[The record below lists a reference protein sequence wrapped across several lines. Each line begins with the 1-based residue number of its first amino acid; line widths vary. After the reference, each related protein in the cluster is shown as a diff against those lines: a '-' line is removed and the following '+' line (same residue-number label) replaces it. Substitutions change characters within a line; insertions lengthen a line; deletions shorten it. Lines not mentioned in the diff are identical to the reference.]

1 MGGDDSLGQPE
12 EDLLYPPRALCP
24 LSIVPL
30 SRHLL
35 IACEPLPTEI
45 GRKNEGRQAKRYNR
59 ANCNAAKETGRR
71 QSRNALASKEKQEG
85 DSPSD
90 GGLPPEIKGLSQP
103 APSRWSF
110 WEMACHSERFWRESS
125 LKSQYITIEKL
136 AKCEFTNWRAACIKP
151 CRNPSL
157 VKLKVFPRM
166 TTFAAESAPSLNTK
180 SASALVATA
189 PVAPTR
195 TRPPHRR
202 MRIAIAV
209 VVISALAAFS
219 FGWIGSRLS
228 HSETEDAFV
237 ESHIVNVAPQAVSGR
252 LCRFLVDENDRV
264 EQGQVLVDDPDY
276 LKQQRAELRRRH

>member
-90 GGLPPEIKGLSQP
+90 GGLPPEIKGLLQP
-103 APSRWSF
+103 ASKIR
-110 WEMACHSERFWRESS
+110 
-125 LKSQYITIEKL
+125 
-136 AKCEFTNWRAACIKP
+136 
-151 CRNPSL
+151 
-157 VKLKVFPRM
+157 
-166 TTFAAESAPSLNTK
+166 
-180 SASALVATA
+180 
-189 PVAPTR
+189 
-195 TRPPHRR
+195 
-202 MRIAIAV
+202 
-209 VVISALAAFS
+209 
-219 FGWIGSRLS
+219 
-228 HSETEDAFV
+228 
-237 ESHIVNVAPQAVSGR
+237 
-252 LCRFLVDENDRV
+252 
-264 EQGQVLVDDPDY
+264 
-276 LKQQRAELRRRH
+276 